1 LELLFA
7 TKSHRSVLWL
17 ELCIDE
23 ITIGALTK
31 SNEFEESVDIFILVL
46 TLQISKE
53 LVGEQLLSENNLL
66 GATVHKEYEKDGGE
80 LRPSHFVLSAFDHG
94 KADSGNTG
102 SVTEFRLRQI
112 KHLAKRNE
120 IVCKSFFALF
130 DFFFRKRYHIGIVF
144 HFNTSL
150 YW

>member
-1 LELLFA
+1 ML
-7 TKSHRSVLWL
+7 
-17 ELCIDE
+17 
-23 ITIGALTK
+23 ALK
-31 SNEFEESVDIFILVL
+31 VSEKLI
-46 TLQISKE
+46 
-53 LVGEQLLSENNLL
+53 GEQFLSENDLF
-66 GATVHKEYEKDGGE
+66 GAAVHEENEKNRGK
-80 LRPSHFVLSAFDHG
+80 LRPGHFVFSAFDHG

>member
-1 LELLFA
+1 MSDF
-7 TKSHRSVLWL
+7 
-17 ELCIDE
+17 IP
-23 ITIGALTK
+23 
-31 SNEFEESVDIFILVL
+31 SNEQWEKMKKHIKSDKFKKSVDVFIFVL
-46 TLQISKE
+46 ALQISEE
-53 LVGEQLLSENNLL
+53 LVGEQLLSENDLL
-66 GATVHKEYEKDGGE
+66 GAAVHEENEKDRGE
-80 LRPSHFVLSAFDHG
+80 LRPGHFVLAAFDHG